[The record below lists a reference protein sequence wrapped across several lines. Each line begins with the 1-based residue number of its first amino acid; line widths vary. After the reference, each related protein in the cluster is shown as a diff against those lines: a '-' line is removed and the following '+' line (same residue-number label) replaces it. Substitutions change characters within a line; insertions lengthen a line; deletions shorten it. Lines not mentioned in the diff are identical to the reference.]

1 MSTER
6 RLIST
11 GSSFEAR
18 IGYSRAVVDG
28 DWIFVSGCTGFD
40 YSTMALADGVV
51 AQAEQAM
58 VNVAAALV
66 EAGASVS
73 DVVRVSYMLPDR
85 AEFEPC
91 WPVLQRWFG
100 DVRPAA
106 TMIMCELLDPAMR
119 IEIEVTARRRGGS
132 A

>member
-1 MSTER
+1 MTPER

-11 GSSFEAR
+11 GSTFEDR

-40 YSTMALADGVV
+40 YSTMRLADGVV
-51 AQAEQAM
+51 AQAEQALR
-58 VNVAAALV
+58 NVDAALR
-66 EAGASVS
+66 EAGASMG
-73 DVVRVSYMLPDR
+73 DVVRVHYLLPDR

-91 WPVLQRWFG
+91 WPTLQRWFG
-100 DVRPAA
+100 EVRPAA
-106 TMIMCELLDPAMR
+106 TMIMCELLDPEMR
-119 IEIEVTARRRGGS
+119 IEIEVTARTRAS

>member
-1 MSTER
+1 MR

-11 GSSFEAR
+11 GSSFEQT

-28 DWIFVSGCTGFD
+28 DWVFVSGCTGVD
-40 YSTMALADGVV
+40 YTTMTLQDGVV

-58 VNVAAALV
+58 QNVDAALR
-66 EAGASVS
+66 EAGASIA
-73 DVVRVSYMLPDR
+73 DVVRVRYILPDR
-85 AEFEPC
+85 TEFEPC

-106 TMIMCELLDPAMR
+106 TMLMCELLDPEMR
-119 IEIEVTARRRGGS
+119 IEVEVTARIRS
-132 A
+132 

>member
-58 VNVAAALV
+58 VNVAAAL
-66 EAGASVS
+66 EAAGASVA

-100 DVRPAA
+100 EVRPAA

-119 IEIEVTARRRGGS
+119 IEIEVTARMRG

>member
-1 MSTER
+1 MSSER

-11 GSSFEAR
+11 GSSFEER

-28 DWIFVSGCTGFD
+28 EWIFVSGCTGLD
-40 YSTMALADGVV
+40 YSSMRLADGVV

-58 VNVAAALV
+58 QNVDAALR
-66 EAGASVS
+66 EAGASMA
-73 DVVRVSYMLPDR
+73 DVVRVTYVLPDR

-91 WPVLQRWFG
+91 WPTLQRWFG

-106 TMIMCELLDPAMR
+106 TMLMCELLDPEMR
-119 IEIEVTARRRGGS
+119 IEIEVTARLR
-132 A
+132 API